1 MYQIANI
8 YLLLFAGSI
17 WDSLAEAIDNPKA
30 ILNLISAAL
39 PKVSIFFMN
48 YVITILLTAVPYKM
62 IRRFCAIQYLWF
74 RSCHREPAMTRRM
87 LKNPAGPFGETRVSY
102 GTELSDILYV
112 LCVVMLYWVI
122 APIVLILATVLFWA
136 WYFMWKYQYVF
147 VITRTSESGG
157 LFWYKIYRYS
167 MTGLM
172 AGTITFMAY
181 MGIKEGVSQ
190 GPLLVPLP
198 IIIYIAWQ
206 YTDKRFR
213 NLSEN
218 LAFGT
223 ALKQERNV
231 SDGDLPGL
239 VHTSTSASTL
249 STIHSSSQQHHPQQA
264 LLSAVDAVDPESAHP
279 QQPSPTDFPSTTQP
293 HQRSLFSNQQHPP
306 HHQRGNSGASQSGSV
321 LTKFRENFMKQPNL
335 LCPSRIYPYPYRLY
349 NIPLL
354 DRYGALSEIYLEDIP
369 EGVDPATLFPDTAI
383 PSYSGMAGGVS
394 ASQTEDSHRASSAAE
409 LLAPLSLHDHAGEG
423 KAHHRAR
430 SGSGG
435 RSAARSAVG
444 GEGVDAGE
452 ADALLQL

>member
-112 LCVVMLYWVI
+112 LCVIMLYWVI

-239 VHTSTSASTL
+239 IHSSTSASTL
-249 STIHSSSQQHHPQQA
+249 STVHSSSQQHHPQQA
-264 LLSAVDAVDPESAHP
+264 LLSAVDAVDLVPEQPAALGGPRDHAVLGDRAHRAHP
-279 QQPSPTDFPSTTQP
+279 RDGVVLGLVLHVEVPVRVRHHADLRERRAVLVQDLPLQHDGPHGGDHHLHGVHGHQGGGLSGPAPGAPPDHHLHRLAVHGQAVPQP
-293 HQRSLFSNQQHPP
+293 
-306 HHQRGNSGASQSGSV
+306 
-321 LTKFRENFMKQPNL
+321 E
-335 LCPSRIYPYPYRLY
+335 
-349 NIPLL
+349 
-354 DRYGALSEIYLEDIP
+354 
-369 EGVDPATLFPDTAI
+369 
-383 PSYSGMAGGVS
+383 
-394 ASQTEDSHRASSAAE
+394 
-409 LLAPLSLHDHAGEG
+409 
-423 KAHHRAR
+423 
-430 SGSGG
+430 
-435 RSAARSAVG
+435 
-444 GEGVDAGE
+444 
-452 ADALLQL
+452 